1 MNPTNDDII
10 AALRE
15 ADGVAAY
22 AAKLL
27 GCSRYTVQNRITHNP
42 SLRAERDRLRAA
54 AGPLSRNRTAS
65 ERLRVPPGHC
75 PRCGLGYRHAP
86 EVRGVC
92 CWCAMDIRRRGGNL
106 KDSQIAILPIDSV
119 I

>member
-1 MNPTNDDII
+1 MTITNDDII

-15 ADGVAAY
+15 ANGVTRLAAE
-22 AAKLL
+22 AL
-27 GCSRYTVQNRITHNP
+27 GMARKTLQNRIQYTP
-42 SLRAERDRLRAA
+42 ALAAERARLQAA